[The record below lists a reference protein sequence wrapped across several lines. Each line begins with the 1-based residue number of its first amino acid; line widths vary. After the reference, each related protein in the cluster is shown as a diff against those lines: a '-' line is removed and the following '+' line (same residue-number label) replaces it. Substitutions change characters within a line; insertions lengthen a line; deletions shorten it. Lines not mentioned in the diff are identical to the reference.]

1 MAAGLS
7 VSVSGGGV
15 YNTSHSITLTAI
27 PSGNATGP
35 FTYQWFNLYSSMPMN
50 SNPATWDLMP
60 IGGGNSQTVSIVPYP
75 GYYWY
80 QVLVTSAPQHTGY
93 WSDFRINL
101 SQNISN
107 SGIFTVRL
115 DDMGQPNSQG
125 ISPAVLTCY
134 VGGNAVGTYTL
145 YPGQYTMC
153 KSSPPVNFTSGTSVG
168 EAAGIQLDVINTTAG
183 LYAYQKYAY
192 ISFVTPMVA
201 SAGTPLTVQ
210 NATNSISNPYN
221 YTFTGTWNG
230 QRETLTWV
238 PNHTVE
244 NMSDASVVGEITDFQ
259 TADPKY
265 TCLNGETIY
274 VWTAPSEYP
283 GEYVVHNG
291 DMGAQCTY
299 LTLTFPESASN
310 STTPNPYN
318 YTFTGTFNGQ
328 SVVWHWVPNHTI
340 EGLADASL
348 VGEITNFQTAD
359 PKYTC
364 LNGETIYVWT
374 APSEYPGEYVVHNG
388 DMGAQCTYLTL
399 TVNASSLSS
408 NSTAP
413 NPYDYNFT
421 GTFNG
426 QTTSLHWVPNH
437 TIEGLAD
444 AQLVGEMTNFQTADP
459 KYTCLN
465 GETIYVWTAP
475 SEYPGEYVVHNGDMG
490 AQCTYL
496 TLTFNESAAT
506 SNTPNPYN
514 YTFTGTWNGQR
525 ETLAWVPNHTIEN
538 MSDATLVG
546 TISNFQTADPKYTCL
561 NGEDINVWTA
571 PSEYPGE
578 YVVHNGDMGP
588 QCTYLTLIFPE
599 SSNSIG
605 FNVNIY
611 PQIQVITLNESAMLL
626 STVNGG
632 ALPYTYQWY
641 GQESGNSYSQIPGAT
656 YSDYLFTPY
665 AHGVYNFELYATD
678 ATGKTVPSSPV
689 EVVVVTEYTPVTINV
704 TNENTELGISN
715 TPHVILNLKKE
726 NSTVSVTHAN
736 NTAIDSTLSIS
747 NVTSSSP
754 AAPPNTTKLLSLNVS
769 TPASNISI
777 NFTMHYN
784 CNVPSSK
791 VSPYILNNGKW
802 DRINNYTIDA
812 AACTVTFH
820 LNKDPVVA
828 LIENNSTSSSSTSPG
843 SGSGAASGTGGVSSE
858 LSSTVVDLV
867 AVVIVVAAVL
877 IGLALVLGKKGK
889 GKQQQTAGK

>member
-50 SNPATWDLMP
+50 PNPAAWDLMP
-60 IGGGNSQTVSIVPYP
+60 IGGGNSQTVSIAPYP

-168 EAAGIQLDVINTTAG
+168 EAAGIQLEVLNTTAG
-183 LYAYQKYAY
+183 LSAYQKYAY

-210 NATNSISNPYN
+210 NATNSTSNPYN

-299 LTLTFPESASN
+299 LTLTFNEIASN
-310 STTPNPYN
+310 ST
-318 YTFTGTFNGQ
+318 
-328 SVVWHWVPNHTI
+328 
-340 EGLADASL
+340 
-348 VGEITNFQTAD
+348 
-359 PKYTC
+359 
-364 LNGETIYVWT
+364 
-374 APSEYPGEYVVHNG
+374 
-388 DMGAQCTYLTL
+388 
-399 TVNASSLSS
+399 
-408 NSTAP
+408 
-413 NPYDYNFT
+413 
-421 GTFNG
+421 
-426 QTTSLHWVPNH
+426 
-437 TIEGLAD
+437 
-444 AQLVGEMTNFQTADP
+444 
-459 KYTCLN
+459 
-465 GETIYVWTAP
+465 
-475 SEYPGEYVVHNGDMG
+475 
-490 AQCTYL
+490 
-496 TLTFNESAAT
+496 
-506 SNTPNPYN
+506 TPNPYN

-561 NGEDINVWTA
+561 NGKDINVWTA

-578 YVVHNGDMGP
+578 YVVHNGYMGP

-802 DRINNYTIDA
+802 DKINNYTIDA

-843 SGSGAASGTGGVSSE
+843 SSSGAASGTGGVSSE

-889 GKQQQTAGK
+889 QQQTAGK